1 MNKGRRAELKSIAGK
16 LEKLKEEI
24 EFTRVDE
31 ETSFENLPESLQES
45 ERGEAMQEAM
55 DDMVDAMDSI
65 EEAIDILNKIIK
77 G

>member
-24 EFTRVDE
+24 EFTRMDE

-55 DDMVDAMDSI
+55 DDMVDAMDNI
-65 EEAIDILNKIIK
+65 EEAINILTKLIK
-77 G
+77 A